1 MDTRKIQFL
10 KAVIGEDGGQA
21 LAKAAAQSA
30 DLEWA
35 ILPRVIMAWL
45 EVVGEGQYQD
55 HLPGVQGTNLS
66 FKKSE
71 SGFVGSIDI
80 GDDVYTFV
88 DASLNH
94 VAGSVAV
101 ALGAD
106 PRAPE
111 LRSPQF
117 AKLGK
122 AIDVLVKSRTL
133 RKIAAKVHGGA
144 KGAATPGAAAAPRPP
159 MGAAPPTA
167 VQPQNTGKN
176 GTLGSKV
183 QLPGV
188 KPKKQTMKVTKAE
201 ADAQCGVC
209 RLKNFSGGK
218 YAGCLCFTALA
229 KSVRTVAVEG
239 GYVLEFGSA
248 WDADAI
254 VTLAEALGK

>member
-10 KAVIGEDGGQA
+10 KAVIGEDGGRA

-55 HLPGVQGTNLS
+55 HLPGVQGANLT

-106 PRAPE
+106 PRAP
-111 LRSPQF
+111 SF
-117 AKLGK
+117 
-122 AIDVLVKSRTL
+122 
-133 RKIAAKVHGGA
+133 
-144 KGAATPGAAAAPRPP
+144 AAPSSPSSARPSMSWSSP
-159 MGAAPPTA
+159 GPCARSLPRFTA
-167 VQPQNTGKN
+167 ERRARPLLVQPLRLGHQWVRLPRQRSSPRTRARTGPWAAR
-176 GTLGSKV
+176 S
-183 QLPGV
+183 
-188 KPKKQTMKVTKAE
+188 
-201 ADAQCGVC
+201 
-209 RLKNFSGGK
+209 SS
-218 YAGCLCFTALA
+218 LA
-229 KSVRTVAVEG
+229 RSQR
-239 GYVLEFGSA
+239 SRR
-248 WDADAI
+248 
-254 VTLAEALGK
+254 